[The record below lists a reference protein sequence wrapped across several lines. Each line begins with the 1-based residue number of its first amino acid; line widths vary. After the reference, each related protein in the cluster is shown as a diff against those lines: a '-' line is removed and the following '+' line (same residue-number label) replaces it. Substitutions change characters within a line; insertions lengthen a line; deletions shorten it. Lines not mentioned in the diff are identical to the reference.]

1 GAMGTAEGRL
11 RPPEIEGID
20 AARCDVDPSVAT
32 LRPAFAALTVEAPE
46 EAGLDDGTL
55 AEAIRFQELLHAT
68 VGRDRRVAS
77 LGIYPLDR
85 IEFPLRYA
93 CEPMDTV
100 RFVPLDGTE
109 ETSAAQ
115 FYAEHPMAL
124 RYGALGRSG
133 GSVLTLRDARGS
145 VLSLPPVLN
154 ARGAGE
160 ARIGDRRLL
169 LESTGASAR
178 SVREALGLLQV
189 VFV

>member
-1 GAMGTAEGRL
+1 MPVSTLSLERLRARLGAPLSDAALEDLLFLSKAELESRDGDDLHVSVTPDRLDLLSEAGLGLHLAGAMGTAEGRL

-100 RFVPLDGTE
+100 RFVPLDGT
-109 ETSAAQ
+109 
-115 FYAEHPMAL
+115 
-124 RYGALGRSG
+124 
-133 GSVLTLRDARGS
+133 
-145 VLSLPPVLN
+145 
-154 ARGAGE
+154 
-160 ARIGDRRLL
+160 
-169 LESTGASAR
+169 
-178 SVREALGLLQV
+178 
-189 VFV
+189 